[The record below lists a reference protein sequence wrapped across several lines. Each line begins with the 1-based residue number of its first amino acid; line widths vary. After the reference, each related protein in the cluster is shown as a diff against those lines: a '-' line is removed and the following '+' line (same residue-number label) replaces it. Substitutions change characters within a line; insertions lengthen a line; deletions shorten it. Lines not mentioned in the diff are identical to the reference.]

1 MPERDNRRFESLANN
16 ILDLDSKILSILIVG
31 IRNGSTLAEQVRSEF
46 KQSFGSMSQ
55 RSNGMAGKWGILAF
69 SSMERLEP
77 VKSKAKYLLMM
88 REDYV
93 EMIFPATI
101 PEDVMLGVTLDPKA
115 EPAGIYHIVHA
126 FLGNEIKVINA

>member
-1 MPERDNRRFESLANN
+1 
-16 ILDLDSKILSILIVG
+16 
-31 IRNGSTLAEQVRSEF
+31 
-46 KQSFGSMSQ
+46 MSQ

-101 PEDVMLGVTLDPKA
+101 PEDVMLGVALDPKA
-115 EPAGIYHIVHA
+115 EPARIYQIVHA